1 MKPFI
6 KTSEGNTTI
15 LLFLNFIKQQCPD
28 IDMTSVVTELYRFG
42 LCVRFDQLKQT
53 GIRIENLQHYLN
65 S

>member
-6 KTSEGNTTI
+6 KTSEGNTAI

-42 LCVRFDQLKQT
+42 LCVRFDQLK
-53 GIRIENLQHYLN
+53 
-65 S
+65 